1 MAQGYNMNPLFIIK
15 YAKWIGIGLLITAIG
30 LGIWSIKS
38 TYTENGKLK
47 QTIEIDKISISTLQ
61 ADVQLQKDLNTAL
74 LARKQ
79 LVETVEKERIVYVDK
94 IKKADTIYIEAIK
107 KEAEDIKKN
116 NPNELDKFYGTT
128 YNSIID
134 CIAAST
140 SLDDSKC
147 SK

>member
-1 MAQGYNMNPLFIIK
+1 MNPLFIIK

>member
-1 MAQGYNMNPLFIIK
+1 MNPLDIIK
-15 YAKWIGIGLLITAIG
+15 YAKYIGIGLLITAIG
-30 LGIWSIKS
+30 LGIWNIKS
-38 TYTENGKLK
+38 TYTQNETLK
-47 QTIEIDKISISTLQ
+47 KSIELDKVSISTLQ

-94 IKKADTIYIEAIK
+94 IKKADTIYIETIK

-134 CIAAST
+134 CIAST
-140 SLDDSKC
+140 TELDYTKC